1 MEWGSSRRKSRRPF
15 RNLCASVFRK
25 SAPWSSTET
34 GRRWEG
40 PAREAQLEE
49 FARQHGKARR
59 SAPRVLSRLLRVCEE
74 VRPHPSI
81 AAGYEH
87 VSYRFHSLFHAVH

>member
-34 GRRWEG
+34 GRRWEA
-40 PAREAQLEE
+40 PARKAQLEE
-49 FARQHGKARR
+49 FVRQHGKAPAEALHE
-59 SAPRVLSRLLRVCEE
+59 SLAAFFAY
-74 VRPHPSI
+74 VRKGVRILQSQRDMN
-81 AAGYEH
+81 
-87 VSYRFHSLFHAVH
+87 VSVPGSTACSTP